1 MAWVQS
7 LDGGESCN
15 LLSQLS
21 DGVTFFTLLS
31 SISPN
36 HFAPTLNI
44 RKQSNWI
51 LKRKNLTKLQD
62 SLQEFFQETCGTKH
76 AELETINIQ
85 SIAKS
90 GDSAEICKFVECIIG
105 ASVVCA
111 DKEKFVQ
118 NILSLPEKV
127 QSDLRVVIERQLKL
141 LPTNSG
147 ETQQQKDELGGWSR
161 GSIEIT
167 RTPGGFSPQTPD
179 SDSLELGP
187 ASGLVSSSCGGKC
200 PECGRLSDLLR
211 KRGEQFQRAK
221 DAKESVQADYDAL
234 RAQMSILEK
243 ENNNL
248 KESLRNAEARLRG
261 EDDGSRKV
269 EEEEDQYVRMYSE
282 MKMQFEQL
290 QSEHKSTL
298 EENKHL
304 VEEGEKK
311 VGQILSLQRKVNELS
326 EAAEQVRD
334 VKDDNDLLRE
344 KVRKLERD
352 ASQLASL
359 REQSSQVPILESK
372 VDELQR
378 EIDSLSKELTVA
390 GAGRYPFFFLA
401 FLLRGNI
408 TAKQASLSN

>member
-1 MAWVQS
+1 MSEASLLAWIQS

-15 LLSQLS
+15 MLSQLS
-21 DGVTFFTLLS
+21 DGVILFTLLS
-31 SISPN
+31 SISPS

-62 SLQEFFQETCGTKH
+62 SLQEFFLETCGTKH
-76 AELETINIQ
+76 SELETINIQ
-85 SIAKS
+85 NIAKS
-90 GDSAEICKFVECIIG
+90 GDSGEICKFVECILG

-118 NILSLPEKV
+118 NILSLPEQV

-141 LPTNSG
+141 LPTSSG
-147 ETQQQKDELGGWSR
+147 ERTGESQDDTGGWSR

-167 RTPGGFSPQTPD
+167 RSLGEDSPEVVS

-187 ASGLVSSSCGGKC
+187 ASGLVSSSCGTKC
-200 PECGRLSDLLR
+200 TECGRLSDLLR

-221 DAKESVQADYDAL
+221 DARESIQADYDAL
-234 RAQMSILEK
+234 RAQMAILEK
-243 ENNNL
+243 ENSNL
-248 KESLRNAEARLRG
+248 KESLQNAETSLRG
-261 EDDGSRKV
+261 REAGLRQTENED
-269 EEEEDQYVRMYSE
+269 DQYVRMYSE

-298 EENKHL
+298 DENKHL
-304 VEEGEKK
+304 AEEGEKK

-352 ASQLASL
+352 TSQLVTL
-359 REQSSQVPILESK
+359 KEQSSQVPVLESK
-372 VDELQR
+372 VEELQR

-390 GAGRYPFFFLA
+390 GAGRKTFL
-401 FLLRGNI
+401 G
-408 TAKQASLSN
+408 